1 MHVCTCCIKYPNILV
16 YMDAMFFD
24 WLSIEQDFGYQLPIL
39 GDVAYQRVHLQS
51 GEASSLSQP
60 VFQHKGSFC
69 DVVSILIRGSLL
81 RMTGNPSRWGRV
93 DNLFGLT
100 SVDAC
105 VCVFNSIL
113 LDLGLPLFTKC
124 TRIFPSQT
132 KENDRVRLISDG
144 AIVKE
149 LHITTNKSVGNGNE
163 DDYISALSTQ
173 PYRNSL
179 PRLHSNGKSVDWLSK
194 KGNVNLIYPCVYNKA
209 SELELHSLSKI
220 KNKFGIDSSEYKYL
234 LNVID
239 YCRESGIVRFEQKL
253 KSRFLQRK
261 GLCYWGLSDYSS
273 LKLLQD
279 EFVELDKKIS
289 VTSMDFETISEHLI
303 SQGVVDSLRSA
314 NTTAMY
320 AIQWM
325 YGHSFD
331 LNKKQV
337 QTHRARLRKIG
348 IDIAQKCNISKFS
361 PVVVKHTREITVS
374 DCVIPSWYIKS
385 SHLRVA

>member
-1 MHVCTCCIKYPNILV
+1 
-16 YMDAMFFD
+16 MFFD

-149 LHITTNKSVGNGNE
+149 LHITT
-163 DDYISALSTQ
+163 
-173 PYRNSL
+173 
-179 PRLHSNGKSVDWLSK
+179 
-194 KGNVNLIYPCVYNKA
+194 
-209 SELELHSLSKI
+209 
-220 KNKFGIDSSEYKYL
+220 
-234 LNVID
+234 
-239 YCRESGIVRFEQKL
+239 
-253 KSRFLQRK
+253 
-261 GLCYWGLSDYSS
+261 
-273 LKLLQD
+273 
-279 EFVELDKKIS
+279 
-289 VTSMDFETISEHLI
+289 
-303 SQGVVDSLRSA
+303 
-314 NTTAMY
+314 
-320 AIQWM
+320 
-325 YGHSFD
+325 
-331 LNKKQV
+331 
-337 QTHRARLRKIG
+337 
-348 IDIAQKCNISKFS
+348 
-361 PVVVKHTREITVS
+361 
-374 DCVIPSWYIKS
+374 
-385 SHLRVA
+385 